1 MFVTGNTFSF
11 ISTLIV
17 YFHHMEFYPLPQP
30 EEISERER
38 EDAMGAYLMMFAAVA
53 IGLPL
58 PIINLIAS
66 VVYYFVNRKKSMF
79 IHFHCLQALLTQI
92 PTTII
97 NWVAVI
103 WGVMILFS
111 EERTVTTEFWAY
123 LIFAGICTLIYFI
136 IGLIAAYR
144 ARQGKMYYFLYFGKL
159 SYEIAYKVKPE
170 LVRDPNNPVNKP
182 PF

>member
-1 MFVTGNTFSF
+1 
-11 ISTLIV
+11 
-17 YFHHMEFYPLPQP
+17 MEFYPLQQP
-30 EEISERER
+30 DEIAEREK

-66 VVYYFVNRKKSMF
+66 IIYYFINRKKSRF

-97 NWVAVI
+97 NWIAVI
-103 WGVMILFS
+103 WGVTILVS
-111 EERTVTTEFWAY
+111 DTVDATELFWAY
-123 LIFAGICTLIYFI
+123 VVFAGICTFLYFI
-136 IGLIAAYR
+136 VSIIAAYK
-144 ARQGKMYYFLYFGKL
+144 ARQGKMYYFLVFGPL
-159 SYEIAYKVKPE
+159 AYQVAYKV
-170 LVRDPNNPVNKP
+170 NPADAADTTEPLNKP